1 MLICKDSKGTV
12 EVFTCSVHTA
22 VPADGAATFSN
33 TLQGAED
40 ISSWLGNKRPPTAL
54 LPATMTLAKEWLYP
68 EAPGYKK
75 IWTRQKEK
83 AKAWKWLKTEI
94 AGKINQL
101 EEYVYK
107 PNHANK
113 EDFPHPSTALMA
125 EKI

>member
-1 MLICKDSKGTV
+1 MCVCVCVCAPVYHKLERASKGMLICKDSKGTV

-75 IWTRQKEK
+75 IWTR
-83 AKAWKWLKTEI
+83 
-94 AGKINQL
+94 
-101 EEYVYK
+101 
-107 PNHANK
+107 
-113 EDFPHPSTALMA
+113 
-125 EKI
+125 